1 MWLRPEDI
9 DYVRKSYKIDTNNAG
24 SDVAA
29 ETAAAM
35 AAASIVFRPSDRGY
49 ADNLVSHAKDLYE
62 FADRYR

>member
-9 DYVRKSYKIDTNNAG
+9 DYVQRSYKIDSENAG
-24 SDVAA
+24 TEVAA

-35 AAASIVFRPSDRGY
+35 AAASLVFRSTDSQY
-49 ADNLVSHAKDLYE
+49 ADTLVSHAEELFE